1 MSLNKHVNPAFTYAK
16 QVVNKE
22 IKAPKYVIKQCKEFI
37 KIADGKHK
45 KYFIDI
51 KEVALIQN
59 ATKLMNMASGL
70 KVGATVYESL
80 VGFQWLFIIAVLCIK
95 HRDNPNKRRYET
107 ATLLISRKNGKT
119 FLIAV
124 LFALLLI
131 IEPKFSEFYSV
142 AADGELSRLIKK
154 ELEQLLATSPLLE
167 KHFKVLRTHVECL
180 LTKSMYKPLNYS
192 NNRMD
197 GRLFAVIV

>member
-1 MSLNKHVNPAFTYAK
+1 MADIAYLSGN
-16 QVVNKE
+16 
-22 IKAPKYVIKQCKEFI
+22 APTSS
-37 KIADGKHK
+37 A
-45 KYFIDI
+45 
-51 KEVALIQN
+51 
-59 ATKLMNMASGL
+59 
-70 KVGATVYESL
+70 ATVYESL

-167 KHFKVLRTHVECL
+167 KHFKVLRTRVECL
-180 LTKSMYKPLNYS
+180 LTKYCCFRRNTEIRKTW
-192 NNRMD
+192 
-197 GRLFAVIV
+197 FT